1 MKKKALLIT
10 LVNLVLTLL
19 LAACAQ
25 PGEEPADDNTTEYK
39 MAAIF
44 PGVITDDDYNTMAYI
59 GLIEAQKTLEIKA
72 VYAESVPAADVDHV
86 MQGYIDSGYNI
97 IWTHG
102 PQFITRTFELAE
114 RFPEVVFITEG
125 DAPSAGAPA
134 NLWFI
139 DLNSYVGFYG
149 IGSAAALATQT
160 GKVGYLGGQELP
172 YTYQEIHAIEQAIS
186 DLGLNIELV
195 PVLTD
200 KPDDTANTGQLA
212 DALIEEDVDVIIGS
226 LRPGIEGVFEAAGT
240 VIDRKILITAINA
253 EKTYLGPE
261 NYLTALLYDYADP
274 LVQIVTRIRA
284 GETGGYYPLGF
295 NSGIKL
301 QFPLQN
307 VPEEIDAQ
315 VKGII
320 ERISAGEITVVED
333 SSQIS
338 STK

>member
-1 MKKKALLIT
+1 
-10 LVNLVLTLL
+10 
-19 LAACAQ
+19 
-25 PGEEPADDNTTEYK
+25 
-39 MAAIF
+39 
-44 PGVITDDDYNTMAYI
+44 
-59 GLIEAQKTLEIKA
+59 
-72 VYAESVPAADVDHV
+72 
-86 MQGYIDSGYNI
+86 
-97 IWTHG
+97 
-102 PQFITRTFELAE
+102 
-114 RFPEVVFITEG
+114 
-125 DAPSAGAPA
+125 
-134 NLWFI
+134 
-139 DLNSYVGFYG
+139 
-149 IGSAAALATQT
+149 
-160 GKVGYLGGQELP
+160 
-172 YTYQEIHAIEQAIS
+172 
-186 DLGLNIELV
+186 LGLNIELV

-240 VIDRKILITAINA
+240 VTDRKILITAINA